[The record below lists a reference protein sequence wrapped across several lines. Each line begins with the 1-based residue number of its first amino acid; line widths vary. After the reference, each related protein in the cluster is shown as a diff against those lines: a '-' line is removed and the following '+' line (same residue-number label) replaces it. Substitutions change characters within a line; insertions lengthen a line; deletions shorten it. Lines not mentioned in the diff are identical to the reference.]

1 LRRLT
6 IVRPQVRGG
15 RGLTGRTLVA
25 AAGLA
30 LVVGVAFAIV
40 LLAIADLRD
49 SAVRARQSEEVLAAA
64 NQLERLVVDLE
75 TGLRGY
81 LITGEEPFLTPWNDA
96 RSAFPQEAQ
105 RLEQLAAVHD
115 TGQGRRAR
123 QITQAGTS
131 YIEDYSV
138 PTVETARQY
147 LTASPP
153 TASRLLTPSARL
165 IAVFE
170 EGRRRVDDLRKQ
182 FDGFSTIERNLAVA
196 TENRASTAAH
206 QATMAAT
213 AGIAA
218 SVLLVALFTDYLTR
232 TIVRPVRRA
241 ASMAGRL
248 AGGDLAV
255 RLPETGTAEI
265 GALEHAFN
273 TMGNSLETSHNELGL
288 LLEEQAALRRVATL
302 VAQAVPP
309 AELFEAVA
317 CEVAGLLDAPL
328 TTLLRYQPDN
338 SATVLGSWGELAGDL
353 PVGARYP
360 VQSDDPAAL
369 VLRTGR
375 AARIES
381 YADAYDVVPE
391 IILELGLR
399 YGVTGPIVV
408 EGRLWGLI
416 AASWTEPGRL
426 PVGIEGRLTQ
436 FTELVAT
443 AIANADS
450 RAELV
455 ASRARVVAAADETR
469 RRIERDLHDGTQ
481 QRLVSLALELRAAE
495 GAVPSELVA
504 LKAQL
509 SHFAEDLSGAV
520 DDLREISRGI
530 HPAILSKGGLGAVL
544 KTLARRSSVPVEL
557 DLPSDRRLAEGV
569 EVALYYVASEALT
582 NVTKHAR
589 AAAVHVSL
597 EIEERVARLSVRDD
611 GVGGAR
617 PEQGSGLIGLRDR
630 VEVLGGTIRI
640 TSPSGSGTTLNVEIP
655 FADP

>member
-1 LRRLT
+1 V
-6 IVRPQVRGG
+6 VRPEVPAG
-15 RGLTGRTLVA
+15 RGLTGRTIVA
-25 AAGLA
+25 AGVLA
-30 LVVGVAFAIV
+30 LVVGIAFTVV
-40 LLAIADLRD
+40 LLTIADLRD
-49 SAVRARQSEEVLAAA
+49 SAVRARHSEEVLAAA
-64 NQLERLVVDLE
+64 NQLERLVIDLE

-81 LITGEEPFLTPWNDA
+81 LITGEEPFLAPWEDA
-96 RSAFPQEAQ
+96 RKAFPPEAQ
-105 RLEQLAAVHD
+105 TFERLAAAHD
-115 TGQGRRAR
+115 VGQGRRAQ
-123 QITQAGTS
+123 QIAQAGAS
-131 YIEDYSV
+131 YLQDYSV
-138 PTVETARQY
+138 PTVETARRF
-147 LTASPP
+147 LTPAPP

-170 EGRRRVDDLRKQ
+170 EGRRRVDDLRGQ
-182 FDGFSTIERNLAVA
+182 FDGFAAIERTLAMA
-196 TENRASTAAH
+196 TQDRSSAAAR

-248 AGGDLAV
+248 AEGDLAV
-255 RLPETGTAEI
+255 RLPETGVAEI

-273 TMGNSLETSHNELGL
+273 TMGNSLETSHNELRL

-302 VAQAVPP
+302 VAQAVSPS
-309 AELFEAVA
+309 ELFEAVA

-328 TTLLRYQPDN
+328 ATLLRYGPDDT
-338 SATVLGSWGELAGDL
+338 ATVLGSWGELAGDL
-353 PVGARYP
+353 PVGRRYP
-360 VQSDDPAAL
+360 LQADDAATL
-369 VLRTGR
+369 VRRTGR
-375 AARIES
+375 AARIER
-381 YADAYDVVPE
+381 YGDPPGVEPE
-391 IILELGLR
+391 LALKLGLR
-399 YGVTGPIVV
+399 FGVAGPIVV

-416 AASWTEPGRL
+416 GAAWNGPGHL

-450 RAELV
+450 RAELI

-481 QRLVSLALELRAAE
+481 QRLVSLALDLRAAE
-495 GAVPSELVA
+495 AAVPSELVE
-504 LKAQL
+504 LQAQL
-509 SHFAEDLSGAV
+509 SHAAETLSGAV

-557 DLPSDRRLAEGV
+557 RLPPDRRLPEGV
-569 EVALYYVASEALT
+569 EVVLYYVVSEALT

-589 AAAVHVSL
+589 ASAVQVSL
-597 EIEERVARLSVRDD
+597 EIEDRIVRLSVRDD
-611 GVGGAR
+611 GAGGAR

-630 VEVLGGTIRI
+630 VEVLGGTIEI
-640 TSPSGSGTTLNVEIP
+640 TSPQGKGTTLLVEIP
-655 FADP
+655 LGEP

>member
-1 LRRLT
+1 LRVLT
-6 IVRPQVRGG
+6 KVRPEVRGG
-15 RGLTGRTLVA
+15 RGLTGRTIIA
-25 AAGLA
+25 AGGLA
-30 LVVGVAFAIV
+30 LVVGVAFAVV
-40 LLAIADLRD
+40 LLAIDDLRD
-49 SAVRARQSEEVLAAA
+49 SAVRARESEEVLAAA

-81 LITGEEPFLTPWNDA
+81 LITGEEPFLAPWNDA

-105 RLEQLAAVHD
+105 TLERLAAAHD
-115 TGQGRRAR
+115 PGQGRRAQ
-123 QITQAGTS
+123 QIAQAGTS
-131 YIEDYSV
+131 YIDEFSV
-138 PTVETARQY
+138 PTVETARRY
-147 LTASPP
+147 LAASPP
-153 TASRLLTPSARL
+153 TASRLLTPSAKL

-170 EGRRRVDDLRKQ
+170 EGRRRVDDLRRQ

-273 TMGNSLETSHNELGL
+273 TMGSSLETSHHELRL

-328 TTLLRYQPDN
+328 TTLLRYQPDDT
-338 SATVLGSWGELAGDL
+338 ATILGSWGELARDL
-353 PVGARYP
+353 PVGTRYP
-360 VQSDDPAAL
+360 LQSDEPAAF

-381 YADAYDVVPE
+381 YADAYGVVPE
-391 IILELGLR
+391 IILQLGLR

-416 AASWTEPGRL
+416 GASWTEPGRL
-426 PVGIEGRLTQ
+426 PTGIEGRLTQ

-450 RAELV
+450 RAELI

-495 GAVPSELVA
+495 ATVPSELVE
-504 LKAQL
+504 LRAQL
-509 SHFAEDLSGAV
+509 SHAAEGLSGAV

-544 KTLARRSSVPVEL
+544 RTLARRSAVPVEL
-557 DLPSDRRLAEGV
+557 DLPSDRRLPEGV
-569 EVALYYVASEALT
+569 EVALYYATSEALT

-589 AAAVHVSL
+589 ASAVHLRL
-597 EIEERVARLSVRDD
+597 EIEDRAVRLSIRDD

-630 VEVLGGTIRI
+630 VEVLGGTIGI
-640 TSPSGSGTTLNVEIP
+640 TSPQGGGTTLIVEIP
-655 FADP
+655 LADP